1 MDGVQNGHPGL
12 DPGRRGCRH
21 VDLGMAQGRI
31 QQRRHFPGQT
41 QHTQAVGPVG
51 GNGDFQDHVR
61 QTQGLGKVPA
71 HRQILGN
78 LHQTRMIGGQSQL
91 IFRQEHAFR
100 EDAPELGGL
109 ELLAAGQDGP
119 GRRKGIKH
127 PRRHVGRAA
136 HHPVVLAAGG
146 HLRHLQPVRLGVAF
160 HAQDFAHHHP
170 GKSRGHVLHGLD
182 FQTRHGQT
190 ICQGLGL
197 DAEVHKIS
205 QPVERQSHNR
215 LI

>member
-1 MDGVQNGHPGL
+1 
-12 DPGRRGCRH
+12 
-21 VDLGMAQGRI
+21 MAQGLV

-41 QHTQAVGPVG
+41 QDTQAVGAVG
-51 GNGDFQDHVR
+51 GNGHFQDHVR
-61 QTQGLGKVPA
+61 QTQGCGEVPA
-71 HRQILGN
+71 RRQILGN
-78 LHQTRMIGGQSQL
+78 LHQTHMIGRQSQL
-91 IFRQEHAFR
+91 IFRQEHAFG

-109 ELLAAGQDGP
+109 EPVAAGQDGP
-119 GRRKGIKH
+119 GRRKGVEH

-136 HHPVVLAAGG
+136 HHLVGLAAGG

-160 HAQDFAHHHP
+160 HLQDLAHHHP

-182 FQTRHGQT
+182 FQAGHGQS

-197 DAEVHKIS
+197 DREVHKIR
-205 QPVERQSHNR
+205 QPVERQSHNG